1 MAASIHDCDLLNALE
16 DWEYKGEDNIRVCG
30 SHLNR
35 QAESLIHFLA
45 GTAFACKIYWP
56 FFQQIVPDYDL
67 ICHDYKGHGDSDN
80 GDGEFDGW
88 QACTERALTL
98 AKLKGLEQEPRP
110 VIGMGHSY
118 GGAMTIIMAAKQP
131 ELFSALVLIDPF
143 MVTESSEQRYRSM
156 TDFLVAKTREKEH
169 RWQNEADVKAYMA
182 SRFMFKDWHPEAVAA
197 FIKFNMNKHDDG
209 SLTLKCHGTVEAG
222 VYDDKV
228 TALWPSIRNLTVP
241 AIILSGDQTV
251 PFFAEAHE
259 EAAALKD
266 NIELIKVKGGHNYM
280 QEYPRENA
288 EMVRNAIKK
297 LGY

>member
-30 SHLNR
+30 NHLNQ
-35 QAESLIHFLA
+35 QAETLIHFLA

-56 FFQQIVPDYDL
+56 FFQQIVSAYDL

-88 QACTERALTL
+88 QASTERALVL
-98 AKLKGLEQEPRP
+98 AKLKGLEQDPRP

-118 GGAMTIIMAAKQP
+118 GGAMSIIMAAKRP

-156 TDFLVAKTREKEH
+156 TDFLVGKTREKEH
-169 RWQNEADVKAYMA
+169 RWQNEADVKTYMA
-182 SRFMFKDWHPEAVAA
+182 SRFMFKAWHPEAVEA
-197 FIKFNMNKHDDG
+197 FIAFNMNKHADG
-209 SLTLKCHGTVEAG
+209 TLTLKCPGTVEAG

-228 TALWPSIRNLTVP
+228 TALWPSIRDLAVP
-241 AIILSGDQTV
+241 TIILSGDQTV

-259 EAAALKD
+259 ESAALKD

-288 EMVRNAIKK
+288 EIVLNAIKK